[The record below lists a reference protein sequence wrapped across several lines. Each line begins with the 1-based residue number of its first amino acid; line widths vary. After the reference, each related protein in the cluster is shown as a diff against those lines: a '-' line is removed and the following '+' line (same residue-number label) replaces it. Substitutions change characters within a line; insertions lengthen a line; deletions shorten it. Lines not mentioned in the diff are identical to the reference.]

1 MPLVVFFINNLKG
14 YKKRCAEFLRPIV
27 VEILFLIFHQKKIG
41 TKAGTMFIKRENV
54 AAQQPTTT

>member
-1 MPLVVFFINNLKG
+1 
-14 YKKRCAEFLRPIV
+14 